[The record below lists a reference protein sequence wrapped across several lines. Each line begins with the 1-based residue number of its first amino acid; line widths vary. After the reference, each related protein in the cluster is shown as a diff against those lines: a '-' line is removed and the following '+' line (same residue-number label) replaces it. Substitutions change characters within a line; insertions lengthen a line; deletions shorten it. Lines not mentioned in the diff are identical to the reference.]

1 LGCQLPEEEYVNL
14 NPKTFK
20 TLEFLLLVLSNLAGW
35 LLALADYMP
44 DRWAIY
50 ATAGSGA
57 LYALWRG
64 IAKQNTDV
72 KDYWHTS
79 EFYVSIITSLP
90 AVIGAFADTLDAR
103 SYGII
108 QAGIV
113 AFLGI
118 ANGLRKDPM
127 VATGAVPV
135 VAITGMSDEVDLPDV
150 PTGDGDDKAANAATD
165 PALGDDPAF
174 KDS

>member
-1 LGCQLPEEEYVNL
+1 MNL

-35 LLALADYMP
+35 LLAVADYIP

-50 ATAGSGA
+50 ATAASGA

-64 IAKQNTDV
+64 LAKQNTDV

-79 EFYVSIITSLP
+79 EFYVALITSLP
-90 AVIGAFADTLDAR
+90 AVIGAFADTLDAK

-108 QAGIV
+108 QAAIV
-113 AFLGI
+113 AFLGV

-135 VAITGMSDEVDLPDV
+135 VAITGMDAEIDLPDV
-150 PTGDGDDKAANAATD
+150 PNTDGNDKVANA
-165 PALGDDPAF
+165 GDDPAF
-174 KDS
+174 QDS